1 MIHVKFM
8 IPIHK
13 ISMGQDDILPTS
25 DVNDGK
31 KR

>member
-13 ISMGQDDILPTS
+13 ISMRQGDILPTS

-31 KR
+31 K